1 MKKTN
6 GKRFLAVVM
15 TFVFVCLTIC
25 YTALPISAVSNGDFY
40 TSDDIN
46 SILSGNYN
54 FSELTTGEEEIPF
67 SFDNFPMK
75 TRYTL
80 DNGIY
85 YMFFK
90 SDATMFG
97 YGNNGFNSINYEESY
112 SGSTHLWILESV
124 DSESFY
130 LKWAQDTNLCLK
142 VNPSTNTVYLDMY
155 VEGDSNQNWTLYL
168 TSNGIRLASK
178 STDSNAYN
186 KSFYYNNGNCSVSS
200 TNISYVG
207 FFDLYWWKPCASIS
221 MPNFSMVV
229 GENRVIYPDCRDSYG
244 NASTDAASGPWFEH
258 TTVSG
263 SRNYGNIASI
273 SSNATITAHI
283 PGIRRFRITN
293 RITGATTTYDVT
305 VNMASAL
312 AVTPVVQAESNWCWA
327 ACAEMVG
334 KYYFPNSTVDQYELA
349 DKIVDGENAT
359 IGRYG
364 MEEVLFQFCNY
375 YNESDMIYHFSSTG
389 STAEYFWST
398 QLVENGPLVMVLI
411 DANGIYGHAIVIY
424 GCSVTGT
431 FSNPI
436 YSFSY
441 IDPDDGTTHTAEY
454 DGFFEIGGAYD
465 GMKIDYYVYCY
476 ERLLEV

>member
-6 GKRFLAVVM
+6 GKRFLALVM

-178 STDSNAYN
+178 STNANANN

-263 SRNYGNIASI
+263 GNKASV
-273 SSNATITAHI
+273 SSNATVTAHF
-283 PGIRRFRITN
+283 PGIERLRITN

-312 AVTPVVQAESNWCWA
+312 AVTPVVQAQPNWCWA

-334 KYYFPNSTVDQYELA
+334 KYYSPNSTVTQYLLA
-349 DKIVDGENAT
+349 NRFVGGENVAVSNPLT
-359 IGRYG
+359 IEYAIEDACNIYG
-364 MEEVLFQFCNY
+364 NTGTEY
-375 YNESDMIYHFSSTG
+375 YFSRVTSVSKT
-389 STAEYFWST
+389 SWCDEI
-398 QLVENGPLVMVLI
+398 VNNGPIFVTLH
-411 DANGIYGHAIVIY
+411 DAYGNGHAIVMI
-424 GCSVTGT
+424 GVTVSGT
-431 FSNPI
+431 FENPI
-436 YSFSY
+436 YNYTY
-441 IDPDDGTTHTAEY
+441 IDPANGKTYTEEFS
-454 DGFFEIGGAYD
+454 GFLQYGVAYP
-465 GMKIDYYVYCY
+465 GMKFYYYFYCNY
-476 ERLLEV
+476 TEAAV